1 MNISLEN
8 PTILGITNN
17 YSFSQGGIALRQVQ
31 NISIEGILLSLN
43 TVTGVAGIW
52 NQIKIY

>member
-1 MNISLEN
+1 MNISLDN

-31 NISIEGILLSLN
+31 NISIEVNANIVL
-43 TVTGVAGIW
+43 T
-52 NQIKIY
+52 KE